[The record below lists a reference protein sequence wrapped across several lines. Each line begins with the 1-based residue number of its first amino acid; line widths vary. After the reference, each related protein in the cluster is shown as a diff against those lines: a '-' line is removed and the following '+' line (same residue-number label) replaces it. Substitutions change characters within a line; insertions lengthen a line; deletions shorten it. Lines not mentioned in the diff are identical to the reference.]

1 MISVSAH
8 KFYGPKGIGFL
19 YKNKEKTIKI
29 DPVIHGHQ
37 EKDLR
42 GGTYNTA
49 GIVGMAE
56 AAKLMQNR
64 EKHNKKI
71 EVLRDKLIDEA
82 LKIKYTWLNGSREK
96 GKRLPGNA
104 NIGFLLIEGESL
116 ILHLD
121 NKGIMC
127 STGSACSSDL
137 LQPSHVLLSLGL
149 KPEEAHGSLR
159 ITLGKENT
167 EKDIDYFLEVLPP
180 IIEKLRKMSPFK
192 SRKQLEEFK
201 EK

>member
-1 MISVSAH
+1 M
-8 KFYGPKGIGFL
+8 
-19 YKNKEKTIKI
+19 
-29 DPVIHGHQ
+29 
-37 EKDLR
+37 
-42 GGTYNTA
+42 
-49 GIVGMAE
+49 
-56 AAKLMQNR
+56 
-64 EKHNKKI
+64 
-71 EVLRDKLIDEA
+71 
-82 LKIKYTWLNGSREK
+82 
-96 GKRLPGNA
+96 
-104 NIGFLLIEGESL
+104 
-116 ILHLD
+116 HLD

-192 SRKQLEEFK
+192 SRKQLESFK